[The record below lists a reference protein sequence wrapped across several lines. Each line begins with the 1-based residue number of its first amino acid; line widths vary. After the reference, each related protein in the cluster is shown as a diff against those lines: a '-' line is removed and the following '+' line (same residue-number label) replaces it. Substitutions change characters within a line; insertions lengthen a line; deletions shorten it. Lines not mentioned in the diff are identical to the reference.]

1 MDRRQFLKSKIAGT
15 AILASSGLVFKADA
29 QNLPTQ
35 STENPDM
42 LDVDVLV
49 VGGGSA
55 GHVAAIQA
63 GRMGAKTV
71 LLERGSQLGGTT
83 TTGGVC
89 FPGLFHAW
97 GKQLISGIG
106 WELVKKSRE
115 VDCKPLQDFSVANK
129 GHVYYHV
136 NINGQLYSLL
146 AEEACLDAGVSLA
159 YYQFPE
165 KVTQTSNG
173 WLVDVVGQ
181 GVRYQLRC
189 KQIIDCSGGA
199 TVAGMLG
206 MERMRGEERQ
216 PGTHSVIYKGF
227 DMNVVNKNKKKIQEM
242 YKQAVKEGRLQKGDT
257 WSGNAFQPIRSTS
270 GNVNHIFGADSSTA
284 ATQTQTNLAGRKS
297 VLRMLKFLKTIP
309 GGENAT
315 IDRMMTETASR
326 ETYRIKGERVL
337 TVNDYTSGRT
347 FKDSLCYSF
356 YPIDLH
362 DKNGVKPQKLKPG
375 TFPTIPRSCLI
386 PKGSK
391 NFMVAGRS
399 VSSDRLANSAAR
411 VQATCMAMGQ
421 ATAVTAVLA
430 ARQGKTPGDVD
441 LAEIRVELIKND
453 AIVIGG
459 LKSAKAESQETNSDS
474 QEGNKQV
481 LSGDRLLVDAV
492 TAHAVGSWKKSSNS
506 KPAIGSNYLHDNNQ
520 AKGENSL
527 TFDIKVEKPGRY
539 DIKLFYS
546 AHETRANNVPVSISI
561 GGQVTELKVNQQKSD
576 DGGFVLGQ
584 FDIQDDAK
592 IVISNANTSG
602 FVIVDG
608 LEFKA
613 TKTAKI
619 KI

>member
-29 QNLPTQ
+29 KNLPSQ
-35 STENPDM
+35 NTENPDM

-71 LLERGSQLGGTT
+71 LIERGSQLGGTT

-165 KVTQTSNG
+165 KVSETADG

-242 YKQAVKEGRLQKGDT
+242 YNEAIKDGRLQKGDT

-386 PKGSK
+386 PQGSK

-399 VSSDRLANSAAR
+399 LSSDRLANSAAR

-441 LAEIRVELIKND
+441 LAEIRAELIKHN
-453 AIVIGG
+453 AIVIGE
-459 LKSAKAESQETNSDS
+459 LKSAKVEPKESKLEVKNDGSM
-474 QEGNKQV
+474 
-481 LSGDRLLVDAV
+481 LVDASL
-492 TAHAVGSWKKSSNS
+492 AAAVGKWSRGSSYTPAVGNS
-506 KPAIGSNYLHDNNQ
+506 YLHDNNQ

-527 TFDIKVEKPGRY
+527 TFDIKVEKPGKY
-539 DIKLFYS
+539 AIKFFYS

-584 FDIQDDAK
+584 FDIQDQAK
-592 IVISNANTSG
+592 IVISNVNTSG

-608 LEFKA
+608 LEITPIKE
-613 TKTAKI
+613 KI
-619 KI
+619 

>member
-29 QNLPTQ
+29 KNLPSQ
-35 STENPDM
+35 NTENPDM

-71 LLERGSQLGGTT
+71 LIERGSQLGGTT

-165 KVTQTSNG
+165 KVSETADG

-242 YKQAVKEGRLQKGDT
+242 YNEAIKDGRLQKGDT

-386 PKGSK
+386 PQGSK

-399 VSSDRLANSAAR
+399 LSSDRLANSAAR

-441 LAEIRVELIKND
+441 LAEIRAELIKHN
-453 AIVIGG
+453 AIVIGE
-459 LKSAKAESQETNSDS
+459 LKSAKVEPKESKLEVKNDGSM
-474 QEGNKQV
+474 
-481 LSGDRLLVDAV
+481 LVDASL
-492 TAHAVGSWKKSSNS
+492 AAAVGKWSRGSSYTPAVGNS
-506 KPAIGSNYLHDNNQ
+506 YLHDNNQ

-527 TFDIKVEKPGRY
+527 TFDIKVEKPGKY
-539 DIKLFYS
+539 AIKFFYS

-584 FDIQDDAK
+584 FDIQDEAK
-592 IVISNANTSG
+592 IVISNVNTSG

-608 LEFKA
+608 LEITPIKE
-613 TKTAKI
+613 KI
-619 KI
+619 